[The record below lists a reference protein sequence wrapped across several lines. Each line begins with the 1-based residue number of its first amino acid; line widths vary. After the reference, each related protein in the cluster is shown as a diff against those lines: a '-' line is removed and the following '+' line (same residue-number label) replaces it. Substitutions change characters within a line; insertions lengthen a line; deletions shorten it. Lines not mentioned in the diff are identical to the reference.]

1 MPKRVRR
8 RQQAVAVRMHLFE
21 HGHSKHAMSRREQ
34 LLKSLD
40 FFKDWSNYLLVTM
53 VAALG
58 WVGAQGAAHLN
69 PAFAKPTIWCLTMSI
84 VFGIFTLALIPLVA
98 EAISDNTKSI
108 SEQNSCF
115 YGYGRQRF
123 PLALKWVCWPQHL
136 FFIAGIVLYAAGVAP
151 ASSPQ

>member
-1 MPKRVRR
+1 
-8 RQQAVAVRMHLFE
+8 MHLFE

-34 LLKSLD
+34 LLKSLE
-40 FFKDWSNYLLVTM
+40 FFKDWSNYLLVTT

-108 SEQNSCF
+108 YSVRAKFLLLWMWPPETS
-115 YGYGRQRF
+115 
-123 PLALKWVCWPQHL
+123 LALKWVCWPQHL
-136 FFIAGIVLYAAGVAP
+136 FFVAGIGLYAAGVVP

>member
-1 MPKRVRR
+1 
-8 RQQAVAVRMHLFE
+8 
-21 HGHSKHAMSRREQ
+21 MSRREQ
-34 LLKSLD
+34 LLKSLE
-40 FFKDWSNYLLVTM
+40 FFKDWSNYLLVTT

-108 SEQNSCF
+108 YSVRAKFLLLWMWPPETS
-115 YGYGRQRF
+115 
-123 PLALKWVCWPQHL
+123 LALKWVCWPQHL
-136 FFIAGIVLYAAGVAP
+136 FFIAGIVLYAAGVVP